1 VTHHEQGKGVNTV
14 TTFTS
19 EELLS
24 EAVELLPTRETLSVG
39 YGHLGMNWANVSATN
54 VALAMNSGAWLSS
67 AAAQAN
73 QAILVNQF

>member
-1 VTHHEQGKGVNTV
+1 MIEPEQGKGVNTM

-24 EAVELLPTRETLSVG
+24 EAVELLPTRETLSLHSSWG
-39 YGHLGMNWANVSATN
+39 NFANVSATN
-54 VALAMNSGAWLSS
+54 VALAMNSGGWLSS

-73 QAILVNQF
+73 QAVIVTQL

>member
-1 VTHHEQGKGVNTV
+1 MTHHEQGKGVNTM

-24 EAVELLPTRETLSVG
+24 EAVELLPTRETLSMHS
-39 YGHLGMNWANVSATN
+39 YGRWGNFANVSATN

-73 QAILVNQF
+73 QAVIVTQL

>member
-1 VTHHEQGKGVNTV
+1 MNTV

-19 EELLS
+19 EELLN

-39 YGHLGMNWANVSATN
+39 YGHFGANWANVSATN